1 MNNAHHLGIESS
13 WECVGHLSWKDQEY
27 VEEQREA
34 CAGLRHS
41 GQMGSSRCWKW
52 YVLCFYSV
60 RVLRTK
66 NPYMRVN
73 LSPGM

>member
-34 CAGLRHS
+34 CAGLSKAQWSNGIR
-41 GQMGSSRCWKW
+41 
-52 YVLCFYSV
+52 
-60 RVLRTK
+60 
-66 NPYMRVN
+66 
-73 LSPGM
+73 